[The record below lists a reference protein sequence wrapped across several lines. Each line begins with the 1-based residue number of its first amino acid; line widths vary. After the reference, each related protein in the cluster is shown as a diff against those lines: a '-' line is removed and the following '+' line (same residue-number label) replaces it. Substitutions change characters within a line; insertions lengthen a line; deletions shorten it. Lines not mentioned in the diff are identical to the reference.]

1 MATFDIS
8 SILGSSATSA
18 EDHRAA
24 QDDLYNL
31 FCMTDMAQSECSSDS
46 IQSLVSSPGS
56 GQLES
61 SSQSVPSVTSSP
73 ELGHDFVLPPSMSP
87 ISANISQSEDY
98 GWLRMGVT
106 CPSGQQTPTS
116 HKGDTSS
123 SDSSYNISDDLDITP
138 VSEKSVI
145 SQNNRQFSAAKPP
158 YSYIALITMALE
170 SSPTSRMTLNQ
181 IYNYIIDRFPFYKD
195 NQKRWQNSIRHNL
208 SLNDC
213 FVKVPRAPG
222 RPGKGAYWALHRECK
237 DMFAD
242 GSFQRRTKKF
252 KVKRLGRSPMR
263 SQSMKPYGYHGV
275 CSTPTTVTSS
285 GSPVDLSTHL
295 STLASLQSLAA
306 LSQSVPYQHE
316 YRQTNTSY
324 NPWNTLPNTSSP
336 ISYQPQNNSC
346 FDATN
351 LSAPVFHHPVL
362 NMGASPTIS
371 SYPRLHPIS
380 HNVTQQMNSQTHPII
395 SQTHPIISQTHP
407 IISQTHPIISQT
419 HPIISQIRPISSVYS
434 QPSQSSHLMY
444 HPSAYSTYQYTSQL
458 HQSTMH

>member
-8 SILGSSATSA
+8 SILGSSATST

-31 FCMTDMAQSECSSDS
+31 LCLTDMAQSECSSDS

-61 SSQSVPSVTSSP
+61 SSDFVMSVTSSP
-73 ELGHDFVLPPSMSP
+73 ELGHDFVSSPSMSP
-87 ISANISQSEDY
+87 ISANTSQSEDY

-116 HKGDTSS
+116 HQRDTSS
-123 SDSSYNISDDLDITP
+123 SDSSYSISDDLDITP
-138 VSEKSVI
+138 VSEKSAI
-145 SQNNRQFSAAKPP
+145 SQNNRQFAAAKPP

-208 SLNDC
+208 SVNDC

-263 SQSMKPYGYHGV
+263 SHSMKPYGYHGMYR
-275 CSTPTTVTSS
+275 TPSTVTSS

-324 NPWNTLPNTSSP
+324 NPWNTHPNTSSP

-346 FDATN
+346 LDATN
-351 LSAPVFHHPVL
+351 LSAPDFHHPVL
-362 NMGASPTIS
+362 NMGASPTNS
-371 SYPRLHPIS
+371 SYPRLDPVSQSQI
-380 HNVTQQMNSQTHPII
+380 QQINSQTHPII
-395 SQTHPIISQTHP
+395 SQTHPIISHTHP
-407 IISQTHPIISQT
+407 IISQTHPVS
-419 HPIISQIRPISSVYS
+419 HVYS
-434 QPSQSSHLMY
+434 QPSQSSHPMY
-444 HPSAYSTYQYTSQL
+444 HPSAYSTYQYTSQH
-458 HQSTMH
+458 HQSATH

>member
-8 SILGSSATSA
+8 SMLGSSATST
-18 EDHRAA
+18 EYHRAA

-31 FCMTDMAQSECSSDS
+31 LCMTDMAQSECSSDS

-56 GQLES
+56 EQLES
-61 SSQSVPSVTSSP
+61 SLDSAIMSVTSSP
-73 ELGHDFVLPPSMSP
+73 ELGHGFVSSSSMSP
-87 ISANISQSEDY
+87 ISANSSQSEDY
-98 GWLRMGVT
+98 GWLRIGVT
-106 CPSGQQTPTS
+106 CPSGQQTPTPYQR
-116 HKGDTSS
+116 DTSS
-123 SDSSYNISDDLDITP
+123 SDSSYSISDDLDITP
-138 VSEKSVI
+138 VSEKSAI
-145 SQNNRQFSAAKPP
+145 SQNNRQFAAAKPP

-181 IYNYIIDRFPFYKD
+181 IYNYIIDIFPFYKD

-222 RPGKGAYWALHRECK
+222 RPGKGAHWAMHRECK

-263 SQSMKPYGYHGV
+263 SHDMKPYGYHGLYR
-275 CSTPTTVTSS
+275 TPQTVTSS

-362 NMGASPTIS
+362 NMGASPTNS
-371 SYPRLHPIS
+371 SYPRLNPVSQSQI
-380 HNVTQQMNSQTHPII
+380 QQMNSHTHPII
-395 SQTHPIISQTHP
+395 SQSHPIS
-407 IISQTHPIISQT
+407 
-419 HPIISQIRPISSVYS
+419 RVY
-434 QPSQSSHLMY
+434 SQSSHLMY
-444 HPSAYSTYQYTSQL
+444 HPSAYSTYQYTSQH
-458 HQSTMH
+458 HQSAH